1 MSESTRNPD
10 SVEASKACADEQNR
24 IRPPIEIGLIVAGRF
39 SLSERR
45 LLQDVE
51 FRFKHLLELRLPE
64 FDWRIIISRRRDIG
78 ERGREESTELLRLA
92 TEERDLYRWD
102 FAIVLINEEL
112 LAQYRSFA
120 LAVLSRPL
128 DAAVISTA
136 RLIPD
141 AEGPGLDDGHTEES
155 EVVDRIST
163 VMLRSI
169 AHLGGLRAN
178 KDPQS
183 LLYRPESPDDL
194 SLMKVLTPAELTE
207 LRDNLSEVAD
217 LRLEESSKA
226 RQSAWRFLLRAT
238 LINREQILET
248 ILAAR
253 PWQFPRRLSR
263 LTTAAVST
271 VALLLMSA
279 ESWDLGLS
287 QSWTSLSCI
296 SLFILTLTTI
306 YISVRQH
313 LLLSRSSHHREQIAV
328 TRVSAIGIVL
338 TGLALT
344 WSVMFSMA
352 ILSATLLFSPEL
364 INQWTSSTEESL
376 HAVTPS
382 SYLKMASFCAS
393 VGLLIGA
400 LGASFEEQ
408 THFQHVIFV
417 DDEL

>member
-1 MSESTRNPD
+1 MSESIRNSQAD
-10 SVEASKACADEQNR
+10 EASEQHAHELNR
-24 IRPPIEIGLIVAGRF
+24 SRPPIEIGLIVAGRF

-51 FRFKHLLELRLPE
+51 SSFKHLLERRLPE
-64 FDWRIIISRRRDIG
+64 FDWRIVISRRRDIG

-112 LAQYRSFA
+112 LAHYRSFA

-155 EVVDRIST
+155 EVVDRITT

-169 AHLGGLRAN
+169 AHLGGLRASKN
-178 KDPQS
+178 PES

-194 SLMKVLTPAELTE
+194 SQMVVLTPAELQE
-207 LRDNLSEVAD
+207 LKDNLSEVAD

-238 LINREQILET
+238 FINREQILET
-248 ILAAR
+248 IVAAR

-279 ESWDLGLS
+279 ESWDLGLN

-296 SLFILTLTTI
+296 SLFNLTLTTV
-306 YISVRQH
+306 YISFRQH

-344 WSVMFSMA
+344 WGVMFSLAIMA
-352 ILSATLLFSPEL
+352 ATLLFSPEL
-364 INQWTSSTEESL
+364 INQWTSSPESSIQ
-376 HAVTPS
+376 AITPA
-382 SYLKMASFCAS
+382 SYFKMATFCAS

>member
-1 MSESTRNPD
+1 MSENITKPGSN
-10 SVEASKACADEQNR
+10 EASEEHVDELIR
-24 IRPPIEIGLIVAGRF
+24 ARPPIEIGLMVAGRF

-51 FRFKHLLELRLPE
+51 ARFKHVLELRLPE
-64 FDWRIIISRRRDIG
+64 FDWRIAISRRRDIG
-78 ERGREESTELLRLA
+78 ERGREESTELLRRA

-102 FAIVLINEEL
+102 YAIVIVNDEL
-112 LAQYRSFA
+112 LAYYRSFA

-141 AEGPGLDDGHTEES
+141 AEGPGADDDQTPES
-155 EVVDRIST
+155 EVVDRITT
-163 VMLRSI
+163 VMLRCI
-169 AHLGGLRAN
+169 AHLGGLKAS
-178 KDPQS
+178 KDPSS

-194 SLMKVLTPAELTE
+194 SRMQVLTPAELEE
-207 LRDNLSEVAD
+207 LKDNLSEVAD
-217 LRLEESSKA
+217 LRLEESSKT
-226 RQSAWRFLLRAT
+226 RQAAWRFLLRAT

-248 ILAAR
+248 IVAAR

-287 QSWTSLSCI
+287 QSWTSLACI
-296 SLFILTLTTI
+296 SLFILTLTTV
-306 YISVRQH
+306 YISFRQH
-313 LLLSRSSHHREQIAV
+313 LF
-328 TRVSAIGIVL
+328 
-338 TGLALT
+338 AL
-344 WSVMFSMA
+344 A
-352 ILSATLLFSPEL
+352 ILAAALLFSPEL
-364 INQWTSSTEESL
+364 ISQWTNSAEASV
-376 HAVTPS
+376 HVITPT
-382 SYLKMASFCAS
+382 SYLKMATFCAS